1 MSTHLSAQQNKSIS
15 TDVLIQKLYGL
26 WDAHYKPYNI
36 DHISGAINDASKL
49 FETKDTSTSQ
59 QSRNF
64 DSEIKKAES
73 DLYKKDWGLGW
84 NTNFLLNSAPGMEM
98 ADNIIYR
105 SRVQTEVRWDILRSG
120 YFQNK
125 TLAQIKQNESFVS
138 QIEQLDGTKKMQLF
152 EMWHSIIY
160 HFNLYKITIVNLRLE
175 LSKSRVE
182 TAYQLYENGM
192 ITQEEM
198 LKNVESYAEVKS
210 LLNIYKD
217 YNDQLKSTL
226 QFNQEFFSLPLIDIN
241 YEYTVNQLKASKS
254 DTVIALLIKNIELEQ
269 RKINDINVGVFSRY
283 NYYDIPTATANR
295 SFFTFGVNVGVPLVF
310 DKKEQANY
318 RQIKTE
324 QIKYD
329 MPEENIQMEK
339 DVLTY
344 FYEYRYKLK
353 QFNSFYYKSLLLK
366 ELLRKEQARHEID
379 PLSFNPL
386 KALRTLDELMSVDI
400 ELIDLKQQMYLYL
413 LRMYVAIPSVS
424 VENMMVP
431 LTLDSLEIKNTVK
444 TADEVYVWSK
454 TLTEHSPNF
463 LAEYCTKQKYK
474 KLIVSIGGQSELL
487 KSAIAFFSKSKLSID
502 LMIGNND
509 LIKGNVESYLVNKV
523 TPLLSSSIAGLHL
536 DVEPHTF
543 PDWDTNKEYYL
554 NEYVNMVKIAKIYC
568 IQNKLTLSI
577 SIPLHYPKE
586 SIEQLFELVDFVYF
600 MCYENVKTD
609 YIVRKTEGYDATKT
623 IIALRTEDFGS
634 ISDLNNKIDELANLV
649 VVKGFV
655 IHDLG
660 RLIQLDN

>member
-1 MSTHLSAQQNKSIS
+1 
-15 TDVLIQKLYGL
+15 
-26 WDAHYKPYNI
+26 
-36 DHISGAINDASKL
+36 
-49 FETKDTSTSQ
+49 
-59 QSRNF
+59 
-64 DSEIKKAES
+64 
-73 DLYKKDWGLGW
+73 
-84 NTNFLLNSAPGMEM
+84 
-98 ADNIIYR
+98 
-105 SRVQTEVRWDILRSG
+105 
-120 YFQNK
+120 
-125 TLAQIKQNESFVS
+125 
-138 QIEQLDGTKKMQLF
+138 
-152 EMWHSIIY
+152 
-160 HFNLYKITIVNLRLE
+160 
-175 LSKSRVE
+175 
-182 TAYQLYENGM
+182 
-192 ITQEEM
+192 
-198 LKNVESYAEVKS
+198 
-210 LLNIYKD
+210 
-217 YNDQLKSTL
+217 
-226 QFNQEFFSLPLIDIN
+226 
-241 YEYTVNQLKASKS
+241 
-254 DTVIALLIKNIELEQ
+254 LLIKNIELEQ

-413 LRMYVAIPSVS
+413 LRMYVAIPTVS

-487 KSAIAFFSKSKLSID
+487 KSAIAVFSKSKLSID

-543 PDWDTNKEYYL
+543 PDWDSNKENYL
-554 NEYVNMVKIAKIYC
+554 NQYLNMVKIAKIYC

-660 RLIQLDN
+660 RLIQLDH